1 MCVQIPESSNLTLKK
16 VLIITFHVV
25 FYYVKS
31 PMSVDYNVLN
41 SQIEATLPS
50 QIKILFSV
58 PSKIMHKIKPVI
70 LFYLNRSSK

>member
-1 MCVQIPESSNLTLKK
+1 M
-16 VLIITFHVV
+16 

-50 QIKILFSV
+50 QIKIPFSV
-58 PSKIMHKIKPVI
+58 PSKIMHKNKACYSV
-70 LFYLNRSSK
+70 LF